1 MKIKKRKRVKQ
12 ATALALSA
20 VMAMSGLPYLGTNSA
35 YAWTAGT
42 TLSSESDVIHNQNAS
57 IDKYAKVDGD
67 TYYNSTEST
76 AFKVGPGHKGTN
88 GYSGHYAEGTQF
100 NISAVKNESDRT
112 NSHAGYTG
120 IQTAYSNNWWVTRYA
135 FGTAASV
142 RPTVNWTGANH
153 QIPKQPS
160 SGAMAPA
167 AALNVLGPSNTSS
180 VESLSYRNGDSVV
193 ATGPNGER
201 VEARVSLKKA
211 EDDDNVIVEY
221 TVYNPTASPVDFWM
235 GSETDTQMDRSDD
248 TPLLQTA
255 QPSDT
260 TPALAN
266 KPRGFAMFASHGTT
280 GQSSATSTQFTDFML
295 LTQSTDSSL
304 NLGMQKRN
312 STDPSSVQSWIG
324 HYSTTAGVYHE
335 LFTMMESPATMAN
348 VGDSAAAFSAYFNLL
363 PGETKTA
370 RFAIRMRV
378 SVYYVDP
385 TFVPPSGNPDD
396 ASNGFISRPFT
407 SIQDAITKMNNAG
420 VKKGYIALH
429 GDVELNNTVEIPDG
443 MDITFIS
450 SDFECPIG
458 VPNTSDEDNYTA
470 GVPQTHDNGT
480 QFTIKRA
487 AGFTN
492 GPMFKIKDTSS
503 DSTAISISN
512 VTLDGNGGAVA
523 ATDAMIDAQAGTV
536 RTRKTAILQNAKI
549 SPAQT
554 TPKASAINIGGKA
567 RIDMSNGTVENN
579 TSNVGGSA
587 IIVNSNFGGAAAT
600 PQQIEQRFIASK
612 DVKVTGN
619 TSSDGSKANVQLG
632 ENNHI
637 HVDKTRALSTT
648 AKIGLNTTN
657 SPTSNTMGTT
667 AVVSDAVTGEIQPF
681 STSNFEADK
690 NGNSS
695 FTGTTVN
702 PQTEGGTQD
711 PLKIY
716 LGAQMFAL
724 NIFYQDENGV
734 SMDAPVHQNPAHA
747 NYDVAKP
754 NQAVASNLDIA
765 PPTIT
770 GYVYDPVET
779 AAANSSLG
787 SITIDSTGKVT
798 GTMPGQNMNVIIR
811 LKKNGIS
818 YKFDPTNGAAV
829 MERYEPVTTSTSPSV
844 LGAIPVV
851 SRVGYNFAGWFEF
864 TDNNGNGVYDA
875 GEEVAGAGAT
885 ALTGFPSPAA
895 PDVKYYYAR
904 WNPGTG
910 LYPLTTRHKNTTASL
925 PLTFAMQNDNYTITT
940 AVNKNPANVPG
951 YMYNR
956 SSRTPGSQGVLNLAT
971 GNYTV
976 SMPPQ
981 GISLEYVYKVDP
993 SHPGFTLTTEYVDG
1007 AGNVLKPAVTI
1018 TRKPEAR
1025 LSITPAAI
1033 ANYSFQ
1039 SVSITQGANDN
1050 PANYEVGLNTGNG
1063 LLTNLDTTTG
1073 AVIGYM
1079 PNQNVTIR
1087 YVYDATG
1094 ASEIARRFIDD
1105 NMRTLY
1111 GDRNGV
1117 RPSSPVNMQIPTAGQ
1132 LYGYVYDPS
1141 RGSRVDITP
1150 AGTAIT
1156 ADSVGTLTGTMP
1168 IYGGVAADYT
1178 LSKDMTKW
1186 QNIGFALTSNSL
1198 ASATFSFTTSPN
1210 PVLLDDGVSP
1220 GHENASKFSEI
1231 KTEAP
1236 LPVVTPD
1243 RYYMVEGW
1251 YADQAGTQPIGD
1263 NDTLAMPAAG
1273 TQKVIYAKIV
1283 EDPSQWVDVNF
1294 ASSDLTKGVLNP
1306 TGVNVPGGTPQHMH
1320 YDEVWSNLVKPASTP
1335 IANYELKNW
1344 TSPSGQIVQP
1354 GDTVVAGT
1362 YLANF
1367 GKVDATWGLNP
1378 GAFGANGRIGDN
1390 GQGTITITG
1399 TTPNNRYV
1407 VTDPDGNIIAVVD
1420 GPANGSDIQIPNV
1433 IPGRTYNVV
1442 EGGPDTQAT
1451 VGQPGTSMTGSNISS
1466 PKPVVIPAIGDNRNV
1481 GVDPNDTE
1489 RAQIVVNPADPDADY
1504 ALIDSNGN
1512 VVPYPNSDNGWL
1524 TPVGSG
1530 PATVTFNNLN
1540 PGETYTVVARRHG
1553 NPSETP
1559 TGNLPAGVPV
1569 VANPGD
1575 MVDIQNYTIKTV
1587 TNAVGGN
1594 VGITSVDSNAVSTT
1608 DFGTAKG
1615 TSTFTLHADP
1625 TDSAGHAFKYWRIAN
1640 GRIPGVTAKITS
1652 NDYTGTLDR
1661 SNVIFE
1667 AIYDVPATDA
1677 FGNPI
1682 APASQ
1687 ENRGGAA
1694 DGEFAMS
1701 ADQISDLQNNLTNPT
1716 DQSLINVNHADV
1728 RYKIIFDKRNA
1739 ENSEA
1744 QAVKNVPSQV
1754 WVDHPGA
1761 FTPGWA
1767 LDVKEERYVDGRLV
1781 QNATPSDAQVN
1792 VNVQLASQD
1801 TDMLDYEIWDL
1812 GPTVDSTWTKITN
1825 PTYTSQ
1831 ISVVEDVANNG
1842 GLLSFVGNLNH
1853 TYVLVYS
1860 KTFKLNFIDNNPTK
1874 DHRYLGDTTRNFFKK
1889 IKVRKKDAVDDSW
1902 YTSDYAV
1909 VTGYADGATANTLV
1923 SPFDDIYGTTYTYT
1937 NWSKKDMPNNIS
1949 IFDPSEEVT
1958 KTMNVYAYYDNNRPQ
1973 VQQARKDLTSLIGQA
1988 NDLVGD
1994 PFLKEGEAARLQA
2007 AIAEAQNVLDRIRG
2021 RLENGTDPLRMA
2033 NYPELQD
2040 AINALRAVMDDLY
2053 GHSNRRSDRFN
2064 QRNNGAGGGSGSSG
2078 RGGGNVSGTPLQGT
2092 RYVNMPLQNTPQIT
2106 FTLGVDGG
2114 WKINPTTNR
2123 WGFYLNGGLPLNNRW
2138 GRIDY
2143 VNANGQPVTDWYRFD
2158 EQSSLVTGW
2167 YYDKDDKQW
2176 YLLNPKEGSD
2186 QGKMIRGW
2194 YLDTTKNKWY
2204 FLNRDN
2210 GTMMTGWYHDPS
2222 DGKWYFFDPTTGEM
2236 YTGWA
2241 KINNKWYFFNQFAS
2255 EPTWRL
2261 ENDVWVYNNN
2271 NVRPFGSL
2279 YVSETTPDGYT
2290 VNSNGEWTN

>member
-35 YAWTAGT
+35 YAWTPAT
-42 TLSSESDVIHNQNAS
+42 SLSSENTQIGS
-57 IDKYAKVDGD
+57 GD
-67 TYYNSTEST
+67 DFAHGVGTNTYYNSSEST
-76 AFKVGPGHKGTN
+76 AFTVGAGVGGTN
-88 GYSGHYAEGTQF
+88 TGYQYENGTQF
-100 NISAVKNESDRT
+100 NISAVLTDASRGNAQS
-112 NSHAGYTG
+112 GYNTTVK
-120 IQTAYSNNWWVTRYA
+120 TAFGSNWWVTRYA
-135 FGTAASV
+135 FGTAAQV
-142 RPTVNWTGANH
+142 RPNITWAPDGVTPNTATVPATALTVLAGA
-153 QIPKQPS
+153 S
-160 SGAMAPA
+160 SGA
-167 AALNVLGPSNTSS
+167 T
-180 VESLSYRNGDSVV
+180 YQNGQ
-193 ATGPNGER
+193 A
-201 VEARVSLKKA
+201 VEAVNPANTAEKVEVRVALKKA

-221 TVYNPTASPVDFWM
+221 TVHNPNTHAVDFWL
-235 GSETDTQMDRSDD
+235 GSETDTMMHESDD

-255 QPSDT
+255 QPSST
-260 TPALAN
+260 SAPAN
-266 KPRGFAMFASHGTT
+266 KARGFAMFASHGTN
-280 GQSSATSTQFTDFML
+280 GEGSGASSNPYALSDFTL
-295 LTQSTDSSL
+295 LTQSPDSSL
-304 NLGMQKRN
+304 NVGMQKRDAA
-312 STDPSSVQSWIG
+312 DPSQVQSWVG
-324 HYSTTAGVYHE
+324 HWSNTAGVRHE
-335 LFTMMESPATMAN
+335 AFTMVESPSTMAN
-348 VGDSAAAFSAYFNLL
+348 VGDSAAGFSAYFNLQS
-363 PGETKTA
+363 GETKTA

-378 SVYYVDP
+378 AVYYVDP
-385 TFVPPSGNPDD
+385 TYDGTSEGI
-396 ASNGFISRPFT
+396 SNGFISRPFRN
-407 SIQDAITKMNNAG
+407 IQDTINAMQAAG

-429 GDVELNNTVEIPDG
+429 HDTEVNSTITIPNG

-450 SDFECPIG
+450 SDFERPTN
-458 VPNTSDEDNYTA
+458 VPSGGYSPRA
-470 GVPQTHDNGT
+470 PQMNDDGT

-487 AGFTN
+487 AGFTS
-492 GPMFKIKDTSS
+492 GPMFQIATGSS
-503 DSTAISISN
+503 DDTAISISN
-512 VTLDGNGGAVA
+512 VTVDGNGGAVA

-536 RTRKTAILQNAKI
+536 RTRKTAVLQNAKI
-549 SPAQT
+549 DPTQT
-554 TPKASAINIGGKA
+554 TPKASAVNIGGTAK
-567 RIDMSNGTVENN
+567 IDMSNGTVTGN

-587 IIVNSNFGGAAAT
+587 IIANSNFGT
-600 PQQIEQRFIASK
+600 VDQRFVASK

-619 TSSDGSKANVQLG
+619 TSSDGANANVQLG
-632 ENNHI
+632 ANNHI
-637 HVDKTRALSTT
+637 YVAQNKALSST

-657 SPTSNTMGTT
+657 PPTSNTMGTT
-667 AVVSDAVTGEIQPF
+667 AVVSNATAGQIQPF
-681 STSNFEADK
+681 STANFDADK

-702 PQTEGGTQD
+702 PQTEGGNQD

-716 LGAQMFAL
+716 LGAQMYAL
-724 NIFYQDENGV
+724 NIFYQDENGI
-734 SMDAPVHQNPAHA
+734 SMDAPIHQNPAHI

-754 NQAVASNLDIA
+754 NQAVASSLNFV

-770 GYVYDPVET
+770 GYTYD
-779 AAANSSLG
+779 AAATAVANPSLG
-787 SITIDSTGKVT
+787 SVTIDSTGKIG
-798 GTMPGQNMNVIIR
+798 GTMPGQNMNIIIR
-811 LKKNGIS
+811 MMKNGVS
-818 YKFDPTNGAAV
+818 YKFDPTNGTAV
-829 MERYEPVTTSTSPSV
+829 MERYEPVTASTSI
-844 LGAIPVV
+844 LGTPPVV
-851 SRVGYNFAGWFEF
+851 SRVGYDFAGWYEY

-875 GEEVAGAGAT
+875 GEEVVGAT
-885 ALTGFPSPAA
+885 PFTSFPNPSVPLT
-895 PDVKYYYAR
+895 KYYYAK

-910 LYPLTTRHKNTTASL
+910 VYPLTTRHKNTTPSL
-925 PLTFAMQNDNYTITT
+925 PLTFAMQNDNYSITT
-940 AVNKNPANVPG
+940 AVTKDPANVPG

-956 SSRTPGSQGVLNLAT
+956 SSRTPGSQGVLVQST

-993 SHPGFTLTTEYVDG
+993 SHPGFSLTTEYVDG
-1007 AGNVLKPAVTI
+1007 AGNALKPAVTVMK
-1018 TRKPEAR
+1018 KPEAR

-1033 ANYSFQ
+1033 ANYSFN
-1039 SVSITQGANDN
+1039 SVSITQGASDN
-1050 PANYEVGLNTGNG
+1050 PANYEVGLNAGNG
-1063 LLTNLDTTTG
+1063 LLTNIDGVTG
-1073 AVIGYM
+1073 ALIGYM

-1087 YVYDATG
+1087 YVYDADG
-1094 ASEIARRFIDD
+1094 ASAIARRFIDD

-1111 GDRNGV
+1111 GDRNNV
-1117 RPSSPVNMQIPTAGQ
+1117 MPSSSVNMQIPNVGQ
-1132 LYGYVYDPS
+1132 LYGYVYDAS
-1141 RGSRVDITP
+1141 RGSAVNITP
-1150 AGTAIT
+1150 AGTSIT
-1156 ADSVGTLTGTMP
+1156 ADSAGTLNGTMP
-1168 IYGGVAADYT
+1168 ISGGVAADYT
-1178 LSKDMTKW
+1178 LSKDMAKW

-1335 IANYELKNW
+1335 VANYELKNW
-1344 TSPSGQIVQP
+1344 TSPSGQVVQP
-1354 GDTVVAGT
+1354 SDTVVAGT

-1367 GKVDATWGLNP
+1367 GKVNATWGLDP

-1451 VGQPGTSMTGSNISS
+1451 VGQSGTSVTGSNISG
-1466 PKPVVIPAIGDNRNV
+1466 PKPVTIPAIGDNKNV
-1481 GVDPNDTE
+1481 GVDPDDTE
-1489 RAQIVVNPADPDADY
+1489 RAQIVINPADPDADY

-1553 NPSETP
+1553 NSSETP

-1575 MVDIQNYTIKTV
+1575 MVDVQNYTIKTI

-1608 DFGTAKG
+1608 DFNTAKG
-1615 TSTFTLHADP
+1615 NSTFALHADS

-1640 GRIPGVTAKITS
+1640 GRIPGVTAKITT
-1652 NDYTGTLDR
+1652 NDYTGTLSR

-1667 AIYDVPATDA
+1667 AIYDIPATDA
-1677 FGNPI
+1677 YGNPI
-1682 APASQ
+1682 APVSQ

-1694 DGEFAMS
+1694 DGEFALDAS
-1701 ADQISDLQNNLTNPT
+1701 QIADIQNNLTNPT
-1716 DQSLINVNHADV
+1716 DQSLININHADV
-1728 RYKIIFDKRNA
+1728 RYKVIFNKRNA
-1739 ENSEA
+1739 ENNEV
-1744 QAVKNVPSQV
+1744 QAVKNIPSQV
-1754 WVDHPGA
+1754 WTAHSGA
-1761 FTPGWA
+1761 FTAGWA

-1792 VNVQLASQD
+1792 VNIQLASQD
-1801 TDMLDYEIWDL
+1801 ADMLDYEIWDL

-1923 SPFDDIYGTTYTYT
+1923 SPFDDIYGTTHTYV

-1949 IFDPSEEVT
+1949 IFEPSAEVT

-1988 NDLVGD
+1988 NDLMGD
-1994 PFLKEGEAARLQA
+1994 PFLKAGEAERLQA
-2007 AIAEAQNVLDRIRG
+2007 AIAEAQNVLDRLRG
-2021 RLENGTDPLRMA
+2021 RLENGVDPLRMA
-2033 NYPELQD
+2033 NYPELQAAMD
-2040 AINALRAVMDDLY
+2040 ALRAVMDDLY
-2053 GHSNRRSDRFN
+2053 GHSGKRSDRFN
-2064 QRNNGAGGGSGSSG
+2064 QRNNGSGGGSGSSG

-2092 RYVNMPLQNTPQIT
+2092 RYVSMPLENTSQIT
-2106 FTLGVDGG
+2106 FTLGVDGS

-2143 VNANGQPVTDWYRFD
+2143 VNANGQSVTDWYRFD

-2167 YYDKDDKQW
+2167 YYDKEDKQW
-2176 YLLNPKEGSD
+2176 YLLNPKEGSE

-2210 GTMMTGWYHDPS
+2210 GTMMTGWYHDPN
-2222 DGKWYFFDPTTGEM
+2222 DGKWYFFDPTSGEM
-2236 YTGWA
+2236 STGWA
-2241 KINNKWYFFNQFAS
+2241 QINGKWYFFNQLVS
-2255 EPTWRL
+2255 EPAWRL
-2261 ENDVWVYNNN
+2261 ENNVWVYNNN

-2290 VNSNGEWTN
+2290 VNSNGEWIN

>member
-35 YAWTAGT
+35 YAWTAPT
-42 TLSSESDVIHNQNAS
+42 TSLSSENSEIGH
-57 IDKYAKVDGD
+57 GD
-67 TYYNSTEST
+67 DFAHGVGTNTYYNSSEST
-76 AFKVGPGHKGTN
+76 AFTVGSGVGGTN
-88 GYSGHYAEGTQF
+88 NGYQYQNGTQF
-100 NISAVKNESDRT
+100 NISAVLTDDSRG
-112 NSHAGYTG
+112 NSQSGYNTTVK
-120 IQTAYSNNWWVTRYA
+120 TAYGSNWWVTRYA
-135 FGTAASV
+135 FGTAAQV
-142 RPTVNWTGANH
+142 RPNITWATNGVTPVSATVPATPLTVLAGA
-153 QIPKQPS
+153 S
-160 SGAMAPA
+160 SGA
-167 AALNVLGPSNTSS
+167 T
-180 VESLSYRNGDSVV
+180 YQNGQ
-193 ATGPNGER
+193 A
-201 VEARVSLKKA
+201 VEAVNPANTAEKVEVRVALKKA

-221 TVYNPTASPVDFWM
+221 TVHNPNTHDVDFWL
-235 GSETDTQMDRSDD
+235 GSETDTMMHESDN

-255 QPSDT
+255 QPSNT
-260 TPALAN
+260 AASTN
-266 KPRGFAMFASHGTT
+266 KARGFAMFASHGTD
-280 GQSSATSTQFTDFML
+280 GEGNNPYALSDFTL
-295 LTQSTDSSL
+295 LTQSPDSSL
-304 NLGMQKRN
+304 NVGMQKRDAA
-312 STDPSSVQSWIG
+312 DPSQVQSWVG
-324 HYSTTAGVYHE
+324 QWSTTAGVRHE
-335 LFTMMESPATMAN
+335 AYTMVESPSTMAN
-348 VGDSAAAFSAYFNLL
+348 VGDSAAAFSAYFNLK

-378 SVYYVDP
+378 AVYYVDP
-385 TFVPPSGNPDD
+385 TYDGTSEGT
-396 ASNGFISRPFT
+396 SNGFISRPYT
-407 SIQDAITKMNNAG
+407 NIQDAINQMHTAG

-429 GDVELNNTVEIPDG
+429 HDTEIDHTITIPSG

-450 SDFECPIG
+450 SDFERPTG
-458 VPNTSDEDNYTA
+458 VPGNGYSSRAPEMNDD
-470 GVPQTHDNGT
+470 GT

-487 AGFTN
+487 AGFSN
-492 GPMFKIKDTSS
+492 GPMFKIDGTAT
-503 DSTAISISN
+503 DDTAITISN
-512 VTLDGNGGAVA
+512 ITLDGNGAAVA

-536 RTRKTAILQNAKI
+536 KTRKTAELKDAKI
-549 SPAQT
+549 DPDQT
-554 TPKASAINIGGKA
+554 TPKASAIHIGGTAKL
-567 RIDMSNGTVENN
+567 DMSNGKVTGN

-587 IIVNSNFGGAAAT
+587 IIANSTFAT
-600 PQQIEQRFIASK
+600 VDKRFVASK
-612 DVKVTGN
+612 NVQVTGN
-619 TSSDGSKANVQLG
+619 TASDGSNANVQLG
-632 ENNHI
+632 QNNHI
-637 HVDKTRALSTT
+637 YVAQNKGLSST

-657 SPTSNTMGTT
+657 PPTSNTMGTT
-667 AVVSDAVTGEIQPF
+667 AVVSNATGGQIQPY
-681 STSNFEADK
+681 STANFEADK

-702 PQTEGGTQD
+702 PQTGGGTQD

-747 NYDVAKP
+747 NYDVARP

-829 MERYEPVTTSTSPSV
+829 MERYEPVTTTTSI
-844 LGAIPVV
+844 LGALPVV
-851 SRVGYNFAGWFEF
+851 SRVGYDFAGWYEF

-875 GEEVAGAGAT
+875 GEEVAGGTPLAS
-885 ALTGFPSPAA
+885 FPNPAA
-895 PDVKYYYAR
+895 ADVKYYYAK

-1117 RPSSPVNMQIPTAGQ
+1117 RPSSPVNMQIPVAGQ

-1150 AGTAIT
+1150 AGTTVT

-1390 GQGTITITG
+1390 GQGTIMITG

-2092 RYVNMPLQNTPQIT
+2092 RYVSMPLQNTPQIT

>member
-35 YAWTAGT
+35 YAWTPPAT
-42 TLSSESDVIHNQNAS
+42 TLSSENTEIGTGDDFAHGVGTNA
-57 IDKYAKVDGD
+57 
-67 TYYNSTEST
+67 YYNSTEST
-76 AFKVGPGHKGTN
+76 AFTVGAGTGGTN
-88 GYSGHYAEGTQF
+88 DNYQYQNGTQF
-100 NISAVKNESDRT
+100 NISAVLTD
-112 NSHAGYTG
+112 NSRGDAQSGYNTTVK
-120 IQTAYSNNWWVTRYA
+120 TAYGSNWWVTRYA
-135 FGTAASV
+135 FGTAAQV
-142 RPTVNWTGANH
+142 RPNITWAPDGVTPTAATFPTTPLTVLAGA
-153 QIPKQPS
+153 S
-160 SGAMAPA
+160 SGA
-167 AALNVLGPSNTSS
+167 T
-180 VESLSYRNGDSVV
+180 YQNGQ
-193 ATGPNGER
+193 A
-201 VEARVSLKKA
+201 VEAVNPANSAEKVEVRVALKKA

-221 TVYNPTASPVDFWM
+221 TVYNPNTHPVDFWL
-235 GSETDTQMDRSDD
+235 GSETDTMMHESDN

-255 QPSDT
+255 QPSST
-260 TPALAN
+260 TAPAN
-266 KPRGFAMFASHGTT
+266 KARGFAMFASHGTT
-280 GQSSATSTQFTDFML
+280 GEGNSPYALSDFTL
-295 LTQSTDSSL
+295 LTQSPDSSL
-304 NLGMQKRN
+304 NVGMQKRDAADL
-312 STDPSSVQSWIG
+312 SQVQSWVG
-324 HYSTTAGVYHE
+324 KWSQTAGVWHE
-335 LFTMMESPATMAN
+335 AYTMVESPATMAN
-348 VGDSAAAFSAYFNLL
+348 VGDSAAGFSAYFNLQ

-378 SVYYVDP
+378 AVYYVDP
-385 TFVPPSGNPDD
+385 TYDGHSEGS
-396 ASNGFISRPFT
+396 SNGFISRPYT
-407 SIQDAITKMNNAG
+407 NIQDAINQMQAAG

-429 GDVELNNTVEIPDG
+429 HDTEINNTITIPSG

-450 SDFECPIG
+450 SDFVRPTG
-458 VPNTSDEDNYTA
+458 VPPEGHYSSTPPEMNND
-470 GVPQTHDNGT
+470 GT

-487 AGFTN
+487 AGFSN
-492 GPMFKIKDTSS
+492 GPMFKIDGTATA
-503 DSTAISISN
+503 DTAITISN
-512 VTLDGNGGAVA
+512 ITLDGNGAAVA

-536 RTRKTAILQNAKI
+536 KTRKTAELKDAKI
-549 SPAQT
+549 DPDQT
-554 TPKASAINIGGKA
+554 TPKASAINIGGTAKL
-567 RIDMSNGTVENN
+567 DMSNGTVTGN

-587 IIVNSNFGGAAAT
+587 IIANSTFAT
-600 PQQIEQRFIASK
+600 PDKRFVASK
-612 DVKVTGN
+612 NVQVTGN
-619 TSSDGSKANVQLG
+619 TASDGSNANVQLG
-632 ENNHI
+632 ADNYIYVAQN
-637 HVDKTRALSTT
+637 KGLSST

-657 SPTSNTMGTT
+657 PPTSNTMGTT
-667 AVVSDAVTGEIQPF
+667 AVVSDATAGQIQPY
-681 STSNFEADK
+681 STVNFEADK

-702 PQTEGGTQD
+702 PVTGGSGGQN
-711 PLKIY
+711 PLRIY

-747 NYDVAKP
+747 NYDVARP

-829 MERYEPVTTSTSPSV
+829 MERYEPVRTSTSV
-844 LGAIPVV
+844 LGALPVV
-851 SRVGYNFAGWFEF
+851 SRVGYDFAGWYEF

-875 GEEVAGAGAT
+875 GEEVTGAGA
-885 ALTGFPSPAA
+885 ARLTSFPNPAA
-895 PDVKYYYAR
+895 PDVKYYYAK
-904 WNPGTG
+904 WTPGTG

-1117 RPSSPVNMQIPTAGQ
+1117 RPSSPVNMQIPVAGQ

-1150 AGTAIT
+1150 AGTTVT

-2092 RYVNMPLQNTPQIT
+2092 RYVSMPLQNTPQIT

>member
-35 YAWTAGT
+35 YAWTAPT
-42 TLSSESDVIHNQNAS
+42 TSLSSENSEIGH
-57 IDKYAKVDGD
+57 GD
-67 TYYNSTEST
+67 DFAHGVGTNTYYNSSEST
-76 AFKVGPGHKGTN
+76 AFTVGSGVGGTN
-88 GYSGHYAEGTQF
+88 NGYQYQNGTQF
-100 NISAVKNESDRT
+100 NISAVLTDDSRG
-112 NSHAGYTG
+112 NSQSGYNTTVK
-120 IQTAYSNNWWVTRYA
+120 TAYGSNWWVTRYA
-135 FGTAASV
+135 FGTAAQV
-142 RPTVNWTGANH
+142 RPNITWATNGVTPVSATVPATPLTVLAGA
-153 QIPKQPS
+153 S
-160 SGAMAPA
+160 SGA
-167 AALNVLGPSNTSS
+167 T
-180 VESLSYRNGDSVV
+180 YQNGQ
-193 ATGPNGER
+193 A
-201 VEARVSLKKA
+201 VEAVNPANTAEKVEVRVALKKA

-221 TVYNPTASPVDFWM
+221 TVHNPNTHDVDFWL
-235 GSETDTQMDRSDD
+235 GSETDTMMHESDN

-255 QPSDT
+255 QPSNT
-260 TPALAN
+260 AASTN
-266 KPRGFAMFASHGTT
+266 KARGFAMFASHGTD
-280 GQSSATSTQFTDFML
+280 GEGNNPYALSDFTL
-295 LTQSTDSSL
+295 LTQSPDSSL
-304 NLGMQKRN
+304 NVGMQKRDAA
-312 STDPSSVQSWIG
+312 DPSQVQSWVG
-324 HYSTTAGVYHE
+324 QWSTTAGVRHE
-335 LFTMMESPATMAN
+335 AYTMVESPSTMAN
-348 VGDSAAAFSAYFNLL
+348 VGDSAAAFSAYFNLK

-378 SVYYVDP
+378 AVYYVDP
-385 TFVPPSGNPDD
+385 TYDGTSEGT
-396 ASNGFISRPFT
+396 SNGFISRPYT
-407 SIQDAITKMNNAG
+407 NIQDAINQMHTAG

-429 GDVELNNTVEIPDG
+429 HDTEIDHTITIPSG

-450 SDFECPIG
+450 SDFERPTG
-458 VPNTSDEDNYTA
+458 VPGNGYSSRAPEMNDD
-470 GVPQTHDNGT
+470 GT

-487 AGFTN
+487 AGFSN
-492 GPMFKIKDTSS
+492 GPMFKIDGTAT
-503 DSTAISISN
+503 DDTAITISN
-512 VTLDGNGGAVA
+512 ITLDGNGAAVA

-536 RTRKTAILQNAKI
+536 KTRKTAELKDAKI
-549 SPAQT
+549 DPDQT
-554 TPKASAINIGGKA
+554 TPKASAIHIGGTAKL
-567 RIDMSNGTVENN
+567 DMSNGKVTGN

-587 IIVNSNFGGAAAT
+587 IIANSTFAT
-600 PQQIEQRFIASK
+600 VDKRFVASK
-612 DVKVTGN
+612 NVQVTGN
-619 TSSDGSKANVQLG
+619 TASDGSNANVQLG
-632 ENNHI
+632 QNNHI
-637 HVDKTRALSTT
+637 YVAQNKGLSST

-657 SPTSNTMGTT
+657 PPTSNTMGTT
-667 AVVSDAVTGEIQPF
+667 AVVSNATGGQIQPY
-681 STSNFEADK
+681 STANFEADK

-702 PQTEGGTQD
+702 PQTGGGTQD

-747 NYDVAKP
+747 NYDVARP

-829 MERYEPVTTSTSPSV
+829 MERYEPVTTTTSI
-844 LGAIPVV
+844 LGALPVV
-851 SRVGYNFAGWFEF
+851 SRVGYDFAGWYEF

-875 GEEVAGAGAT
+875 GEEVAGGTPLAS
-885 ALTGFPSPAA
+885 FPNPAA
-895 PDVKYYYAR
+895 ADVKYYYAK

-1117 RPSSPVNMQIPTAGQ
+1117 RPSSPVNMQIPVAGQ

-1150 AGTAIT
+1150 AGTTVT

-1390 GQGTITITG
+1390 GQGTIMITG

-2092 RYVNMPLQNTPQIT
+2092 RYVSMPLQNTPQIT

-2176 YLLNPKEGSD
+2176 YLLNTKEGSD
-2186 QGKMIRGW
+2186 QGNMIRGW
-2194 YLDTTKNKWY
+2194 YHDNTKNKWY

>member
-35 YAWTAGT
+35 YAWTSAT
-42 TLSSESDVIHNQNAS
+42 TLSSENTEIGT
-57 IDKYAKVDGD
+57 GD
-67 TYYNSTEST
+67 DFARGVGANTYYNSTEST
-76 AFKVGPGHKGTN
+76 AFTVGAGVGGTN
-88 GYSGHYAEGTQF
+88 RYYRYEDGTQF
-100 NISAVKNESDRT
+100 NISAVLTDASRT
-112 NSHAGYTG
+112 NPESGYNTTVK
-120 IQTAYSNNWWVTRYA
+120 TAFGSNWWVTRYA
-135 FGTAASV
+135 FGAAADV
-142 RPTVNWTGANH
+142 RPNITWATDGVTPQTASNPTTPLTVLAGSGTSGATPTTGVTTYQNGQAVVAENPANH
-153 QIPKQPS
+153 DK
-160 SGAMAPA
+160 
-167 AALNVLGPSNTSS
+167 
-180 VESLSYRNGDSVV
+180 VEVRV
-193 ATGPNGER
+193 A
-201 VEARVSLKKA
+201 LKKA

-221 TVYNPTASPVDFWM
+221 TVYNPNVHDVDFWL
-235 GSETDTQMDRSDD
+235 GSETDTMMHQSDD

-260 TPALAN
+260 AASAN
-266 KPRGFAMFASHGTT
+266 KARGFAMFASHGTN
-280 GQSSATSTQFTDFML
+280 GEGDDPYALSDFTL
-295 LTQSTDSSL
+295 LTQSPDSSL
-304 NLGMQKRN
+304 NVGMQKRD
-312 STDPSSVQSWIG
+312 STDPSKVQSWVG
-324 HYSTTAGVYHE
+324 HWQLTAGVEHE
-335 LFTMMESPATMAN
+335 AYTMVESKPTTAN
-348 VGDSAAAFSAYFNLL
+348 VGDSAAAFSAYFNLK

-378 SVYYVDP
+378 AVYYVDP
-385 TFVPPSGNPDD
+385 TYTPTGAND
-396 ASNGFISRPFT
+396 ASNGFISRPYT
-407 SIQDAITKMNNAG
+407 NIQDAINQMHTAG

-429 GDVELNNTVEIPDG
+429 HDTEINNTITIPSG

-450 SDFECPIG
+450 SDFERPTG
-458 VPNTSDEDNYTA
+458 VPASGYSATA
-470 GVPQTHDNGT
+470 PQMNDDGT

-487 AGFTN
+487 AGFSN
-492 GPMFKIKDTSS
+492 GPMFKIDGTAAA
-503 DSTAISISN
+503 DTAITISN
-512 VTLDGNGGAVA
+512 ITLDGNGAAVA

-536 RTRKTAILQNAKI
+536 KTRKTSILKDAKI
-549 SPAQT
+549 DPTQT
-554 TPKASAINIGGKA
+554 TPKASAINVGGTAKL
-567 RIDMSNGTVENN
+567 DMSNGTVTGN

-587 IIVNSNFGGAAAT
+587 IIANSTFAT
-600 PQQIEQRFIASK
+600 VDKRFVASK
-612 DVKVTGN
+612 NVQVTGN
-619 TSSDGSKANVQLG
+619 TASDGSNANVQLG
-632 ENNHI
+632 RNNYI
-637 HVDKTRALSTT
+637 YVAQNKGLSST
-648 AKIGLNTTN
+648 AKIGLNTIN
-657 SPTSNTMGTT
+657 PPTSNTMGTT
-667 AVVSDAVTGEIQPF
+667 AVSGAIAGQIPPY
-681 STSNFEADK
+681 STTNFEADK

-702 PQTEGGTQD
+702 PVTGASGGQN
-711 PLKIY
+711 PLTIY

-747 NYDVAKP
+747 NYDVARP

-770 GYVYDPVET
+770 GYVYDPVAT

-829 MERYEPVTTSTSPSV
+829 MERYEPVTTTTSV
-844 LGAIPVV
+844 LGALPVV
-851 SRVGYNFAGWFEF
+851 SRVGYDFAGWYEF

-875 GEEVAGAGAT
+875 GEEVTGAGA
-885 ALTGFPSPAA
+885 ARLTSFPNPAA
-895 PDVKYYYAR
+895 PDVKYYYAK
-904 WNPGTG
+904 WTPGTG

-1117 RPSSPVNMQIPTAGQ
+1117 RPSSPVNMQIPVAGQ

-1150 AGTAIT
+1150 AGTTIT

-1831 ISVVEDVANNG
+1831 INVVEDVANNG

-2053 GHSNRRSDRFN
+2053 GHSSRRSDRFN

-2092 RYVNMPLQNTPQIT
+2092 RYVSMPLQNTPQIT

-2279 YVSETTPDGYT
+2279 YVSETTPDGYS
-2290 VNSNGEWTN
+2290 VNSNGEWIN

>member
-20 VMAMSGLPYLGTNSA
+20 VMAMSGLPYVPYLGANVVYAATP
-35 YAWTAGT
+35 AWTTGSV
-42 TLSSESDVIHNQNAS
+42 LPSENITDSL
-57 IDKYAKVDGD
+57 AKWNGN
-67 TYYNSTEST
+67 TYYNSSEST
-76 AFKVGPGHKGTN
+76 AFVVGKGYATGGTN
-88 GYSGHYAEGTQF
+88 AGYQYEDGTQF
-100 NISAVKNESDRT
+100 NIAAVLSESSRT
-112 NSHAGYTG
+112 DATAGYNDTVK
-120 IQTAYSNNWWVTRYA
+120 TAYLNNWWVTRYA
-135 FGTAASV
+135 F
-142 RPTVNWTGANH
+142 
-153 QIPKQPS
+153 
-160 SGAMAPA
+160 
-167 AALNVLGPSNTSS
+167 SNTTDGSDVKPRITWDTDGVTPIGAADPLTKLTTLAPSASGHVFKNGES
-180 VESLSYRNGDSVV
+180 VEAKNP
-193 ATGPNGER
+193 TNPNQK
-201 VEARVSLKKA
+201 VEVRLALKKA

-221 TVYNPTASPVDFWM
+221 TVYNPMNTRQQFWI
-235 GSETDTQMDRSDD
+235 GSETDTQMHLSDD
-248 TPLLQTA
+248 TPLLQTE
-255 QPSDT
+255 QPSST
-260 TPALAN
+260 TATSDR
-266 KPRGFAMFASHGTT
+266 RGFAMFASHGTGT
-280 GQSSATSTQFTDFML
+280 EGNNPYSLTDFTL
-295 LTQSTDSSL
+295 LTQSSDSSL
-304 NLGMQKRN
+304 NLGITKRDA
-312 STDPSSVQSWIG
+312 SDTSSVQSWVG
-324 HYSTTAGVYHE
+324 HWSATPDTNSHTYPGLSGSNHSA
-335 LFTMMESPATMAN
+335 FTMVESPATTAN
-348 VGDSAAAFSAYFNLL
+348 VGDSAAAFSAHFDLE

-378 SVYYVDP
+378 AVYYVDP
-385 TFVPPSGNPDD
+385 TYTGVDGT
-396 ASNGFISRPFT
+396 SNGFISRPYT
-407 SIQDAITKMNNAG
+407 SIQDALAKMQAAH
-420 VKKGYIALH
+420 VTKGYIALH
-429 GDVELNNTVEIPDG
+429 GDVELADEITIPAG
-443 MDITFIS
+443 MDITFIT
-450 SDFECPIG
+450 SDFTKPSG
-458 VPNTSDEDNYTA
+458 VPDTADTVHGYTTTK
-470 GVPQTHDNGT
+470 PEMHPTGT
-480 QFTIKRA
+480 QYAIKKA
-487 AGFTN
+487 AGF
-492 GPMFKIKDTSS
+492 PADKSMFKVNSATSS
-503 DSTAISISN
+503 LTISN
-512 VTLDGNGGAVA
+512 VTIDGNGVTSKAP
-523 ATDAMIDAQAGTV
+523 MIDATAGSV
-536 RTRKTAILQNAKI
+536 KTRKTAILKNAVI
-549 SPAQT
+549 DPSLT
-554 TPKASAINIGGKA
+554 TPKAAAINVGGSA
-567 RIDMSNGTVENN
+567 LLDMSNGTVTGNKAN
-579 TSNVGGSA
+579 GGGSA
-587 IIVNSNFGGAAAT
+587 IVVDT
-600 PQQIEQRFIASK
+600 TDTDHFIAAK
-612 DVKVTGN
+612 KIDITGN
-619 TSSDGSKANVQLG
+619 SSVTVKPDGTSVSTTANVQLAA
-632 ENNHI
+632 NNFI
-637 HVDKTRALSTT
+637 SVDRGNGLSSD

-657 SPTSNTMGTT
+657 PPTSNTMGTT
-667 AVVSDAVTGEIQPF
+667 AVVPKGSASTQLPYSGLNFSADKSGNSTSSGIVVNDVTGGGNQIQD
-681 STSNFEADK
+681 N
-690 NGNSS
+690 
-695 FTGTTVN
+695 
-702 PQTEGGTQD
+702 
-711 PLKIY
+711 IY
-716 LGAQMFAL
+716 LGAQMAAL
-724 NIFYQDENGV
+724 NIFYQDDKGI
-734 SMDAPVHQNPAHA
+734 SMDDPIHQTTPSHT
-747 NYDVAKP
+747 YDIVRP
-754 NQAVASNLDIA
+754 NQAVSSDLDFSL
-765 PPTIT
+765 PTGIT
-770 GYVYDPVET
+770 GYVYDPVAT
-779 AAANSSLG
+779 INANKDGTGNSTLG
-787 SITIDSTGKVT
+787 TITIDANGNVG
-798 GTMPGQNMNVIIR
+798 GTMPSQNKNVIIR
-811 LKKNGIS
+811 LKKNGVS
-818 YKFDPTNGAAV
+818 YSFDPMNGAAV
-829 MERYEPVTTSTSPSV
+829 MEKYEPVTTVGSI
-844 LGAIPVV
+844 LGAVPPV
-851 SRVGYNFAGWFEF
+851 SRVGYDFAGWFEYN
-864 TDNNGNGVYDA
+864 DNNHNGVYDA
-875 GEEVAGAGAT
+875 GEEVPGAAQFT
-885 ALTGFPSPAA
+885 SYPSPSA
-895 PDVKYYYAR
+895 PDTKYYYAR

-910 LYPLTTRHKNTTASL
+910 VYPLTTRHKNTTVSL
-925 PLTFAMQNDNYTITT
+925 PLTFATQNDNYTIAT
-940 AVNKNPANVPG
+940 AVNKDPANVPG
-951 YMYNR
+951 YIYNR
-956 SSRTPGSQGVLNLAT
+956 SSRTPGSQGVLVPTT

-993 SHPGFTLTTEYVDG
+993 SHPGFDLKVEYVDG
-1007 AGNVLKPAVTI
+1007 AGNTLKPTVI
-1018 TRKPEAR
+1018 MQKKPEVA
-1025 LSITPAAI
+1025 LTITPAAI
-1033 ANYSFQ
+1033 ANYTYHT
-1039 SVSITQGANDN
+1039 VTITEGANDN
-1050 PANYEVGLNTGNG
+1050 PANYEVGLNTANG

-1073 AVIGYM
+1073 AVIGHM
-1079 PNQNVTIR
+1079 PNQKVTIR
-1087 YVYDATG
+1087 YVYDANG

-1117 RPSSPVNMQIPTAGQ
+1117 MPSSSVNMQIPVAGQ

-1150 AGTAIT
+1150 AGTTVT

-1575 MVDIQNYTIKTV
+1575 MVDIQNYTIKTI

-1625 TDSAGHAFKYWRIAN
+1625 ADSAGHAFKYWRIAN

-1661 SNVIFE
+1661 SNVVFE

-2092 RYVNMPLQNTPQIT
+2092 RYVSMPLQNTPQIT

>member
-35 YAWTAGT
+35 YAWTPAT
-42 TLSSESDVIHNQNAS
+42 TLSSENSEIGSGDDFAHGVGTNA
-57 IDKYAKVDGD
+57 
-67 TYYNSTEST
+67 YYNSSEST
-76 AFKVGPGHKGTN
+76 AFTVGAGTGGTN
-88 GYSGHYAEGTQF
+88 DNYQYQNGTQF
-100 NISAVKNESDRT
+100 NISAVLTD
-112 NSHAGYTG
+112 NSRGDAQSGYNTTVK
-120 IQTAYSNNWWVTRYA
+120 TAYGSNWWVTRYA
-135 FGTAASV
+135 FGTAAQV
-142 RPTVNWTGANH
+142 RPNITWAPDGVTPTAATPPTTALTVLAGA
-153 QIPKQPS
+153 S
-160 SGAMAPA
+160 SGA
-167 AALNVLGPSNTSS
+167 T
-180 VESLSYRNGDSVV
+180 YQNGQ
-193 ATGPNGER
+193 A
-201 VEARVSLKKA
+201 VEAVNPANTAEKVEVRVALKKA

-221 TVYNPTASPVDFWM
+221 TVYNPNTHPVDFWL
-235 GSETDTQMDRSDD
+235 GSETDTMMHLSDD

-255 QPSDT
+255 QPSST
-260 TPALAN
+260 TAPTN
-266 KPRGFAMFASHGTT
+266 KARGFAMFASHGTS
-280 GQSSATSTQFTDFML
+280 GEGSGASSNPYALSDFTL
-295 LTQSTDSSL
+295 LTQSPDSSL
-304 NLGMQKRN
+304 NVGMQKRDAA
-312 STDPSSVQSWIG
+312 DPSQVQSWVG
-324 HYSTTAGVYHE
+324 KWSQTAGVWHE
-335 LFTMMESPATMAN
+335 AYTMVESPSTVAN
-348 VGDSAAAFSAYFNLL
+348 VGDSAAGFSAYFNLQ

-370 RFAIRMRV
+370 RFALRMRV
-378 SVYYVDP
+378 AVYYVDP
-385 TFVPPSGNPDD
+385 TYTPTGASDST
-396 ASNGFISRPFT
+396 SNGFISRPYT
-407 SIQDAITKMNNAG
+407 NIQDAINQMQAAG

-429 GDVELNNTVEIPDG
+429 HDTEINNTITIPSG

-450 SDFECPIG
+450 SDFERPTN
-458 VPNTSDEDNYTA
+458 VPSSGYSPTA
-470 GVPQTHDNGT
+470 PQMNDDGT

-487 AGFTN
+487 AGFSN
-492 GPMFKIKDTSS
+492 GPMFKIDGTATA
-503 DSTAISISN
+503 DTAITISN
-512 VTLDGNGGAVA
+512 ITLDGNGAAVA

-536 RTRKTAILQNAKI
+536 KTRKTSVLKDAKI
-549 SPAQT
+549 DPTQT
-554 TPKASAINIGGKA
+554 TPKASAINVGGPAKL
-567 RIDMSNGTVENN
+567 DMSNGTVTGN

-587 IIVNSNFGGAAAT
+587 IIANSTFAT
-600 PQQIEQRFIASK
+600 PDKRFVASK
-612 DVKVTGN
+612 NVQVTGN
-619 TSSDGSKANVQLG
+619 TASDGSNANVQLG
-632 ENNHI
+632 ENNYI
-637 HVDKTRALSTT
+637 YVAQNKGLSST

-657 SPTSNTMGTT
+657 PPTSNTMGTT
-667 AVVSDAVTGEIQPF
+667 AVVSDATAGQIQPY
-681 STSNFEADK
+681 STVNFEADK

-702 PQTEGGTQD
+702 PVTGGSGGQN
-711 PLKIY
+711 PLRIY

-747 NYDVAKP
+747 NYDVARP

-829 MERYEPVTTSTSPSV
+829 MERYEPVRTGASI
-844 LGAIPVV
+844 LGAPPVV
-851 SRVGYNFAGWFEF
+851 SRVGYDFVGWFEF

-875 GEEVAGAGAT
+875 GEEVAGAPQF
-885 ALTGFPSPAA
+885 TGFPNPAA
-895 PDVKYYYAR
+895 PDVKYYYAK

-1117 RPSSPVNMQIPTAGQ
+1117 RPSSPVNMQIPVAGQ

-1150 AGTAIT
+1150 AGTTVT

-1661 SNVIFE
+1661 SNVVFE

-1860 KTFKLNFIDNNPTK
+1860 KTFKLNFIDSNPTK

-1923 SPFDDIYGTTYTYT
+1923 SPFDDIYGTTYTYA

-2092 RYVNMPLQNTPQIT
+2092 RYVSMPLQNTPQIT